1 MNNKMNFII
10 LIGICLFMLINPNN
24 CWSINAIHNDD
35 LVRSSFSVI
44 EPCQF
49 ENDIDSITVL
59 YWNAWVDSEG
69 KEHYVQGETIVRAYP
84 ALEKGR
90 GYGKCFVSFKIHIPI
105 DTYNLDTSNVA
116 PEQLAYNCKGQLVL
130 KFNKKKTYSGTVS
143 GDIVCPY
150 VVHPERIKKF
160 PKSYIRFYNRFASCH
175 YLFGIAT
182 SLEKDMSQFV
192 YSHVF
197 VNGFIDYGKETGE
210 WQFRYTYED
219 TDFLF
224 MTANYKNGKLEG
236 TVKFYKPDG
245 RLYQEAEFEKGKLV
259 LRIWYNEE
267 GEIIY
272 KDYYKNDKLIRTE
285 QYAKDPRS
293 F

>member
-24 CWSINAIHNDD
+24 RWSINAIHNDD

-59 YWNAWVDSEG
+59 YWNAWGCNYDEYTISYSLTTGQMDSTCYEP
-69 KEHYVQGETIVRAYP
+69 KD
-84 ALEKGR
+84 LK
-90 GYGKCFVSFKIHIPI
+90 
-105 DTYNLDTSNVA
+105 YNR
-116 PEQLAYNCKGQLVL
+116 KKQLVL
-130 KFNKKKTYSGTVS
+130 KTNRKKPFSGCVE

-150 VVHPERIKKF
+150 VVHPERVKKF

-175 YLFGIAT
+175 YLFGIAA